1 MWVRFIKSLD
11 TLPLIGKQLDLE
23 LGYIVSLACF
33 SKVKAIYEMF
43 CFKLG
48 DSHDAMC
55 EMTFTVC
62 GLAALSLPTLQTVML
77 YTYNTVHICLF

>member
-1 MWVRFIKSLD
+1 MFPI
-11 TLPLIGKQLDLE
+11 
-23 LGYIVSLACF
+23 
-33 SKVKAIYEMF
+33 KAINSNVLHVSCYCKQRNWKHFAATVQFMI